1 LSSSATPYGTIDHN
15 NSNPYKSRSV
25 RASVKYRD
33 VDDNI
38 QHNLSQIANYK
49 KEINTVLE
57 SLDKRL
63 LQVTENSQKQMSFDF
78 EMWLQVKD
86 RDYKEVTKQI
96 NEKLAIKD
104 QNEEVVARLRR
115 NLEIE
120 EAKRFA
126 LDQAKEALQEEL
138 KGKER
143 IGDKL
148 KKDVVNY
155 KQLLKDEQ

>member
-1 LSSSATPYGTIDHN
+1 M
-15 NSNPYKSRSV
+15 